1 MGLMTV
7 LIGLMLA
14 FQTRSIRASLLMMF
28 SILLS
33 FGAALGFSTWIFD
46 LFLGY
51 SSFSYRIPLY
61 TFVFLV
67 ALGVD
72 YSIMLMSRLKEERKQ
87 FDEPDAIAKAVEKTG
102 GVISSAGLI
111 LAATFAV
118 LISQPVMELKLFG
131 FAVAVGVLLDTFIVR
146 PLLLPAL
153 LTITTKNR
161 GK

>member
-1 MGLMTV
+1 
-7 LIGLMLA
+7 
-14 FQTRSIRASLLMMF
+14 
-28 SILLS
+28 
-33 FGAALGFSTWIFD
+33 
-46 LFLGY
+46 
-51 SSFSYRIPLY
+51 
-61 TFVFLV
+61 
-67 ALGVD
+67 VD

-87 FDEPDAIAKAVEKTG
+87 YDERMAIAKAVEKTG

-118 LISQPVMELKLFG
+118 LISQPVIELKLFG